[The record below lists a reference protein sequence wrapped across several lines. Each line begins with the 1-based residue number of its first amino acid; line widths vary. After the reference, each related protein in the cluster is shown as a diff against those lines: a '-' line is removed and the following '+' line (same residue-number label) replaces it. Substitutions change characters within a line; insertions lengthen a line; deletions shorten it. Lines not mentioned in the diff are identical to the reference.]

1 MASGPAKEFLFSFL
15 LPLLFLNGEQSRGTA
30 GAGLGA
36 SKIRLADDLR
46 RRKRTAGLGRGQPR
60 PCLAPGSVGSSEQ
73 RPGRE
78 LQACW
83 RPWRVPVVAA
93 AQGRSWEQRA
103 ALCDG
108 GGRGGCDG
116 SAWLGLRRGGAP
128 GRGGG
133 RASAHAAMAEEK
145 EKQRTKRESVERRV
159 LVLDLSTARWQRGH
173 GRWHRVQ
180 RRRAMRREQTAR

>member
-1 MASGPAKEFLFSFL
+1 LHEAPHAK
-15 LPLLFLNGEQSRGTA
+15 QSRGTA

-46 RRKRTAGLGRGQPR
+46 RRKRSVGLGRGQPR
-60 PCLAPGSVGSSEQ
+60 PCPAPGSVGSSEQ

-78 LQACW
+78 LQSCW

-103 ALCDG
+103 TLCDG

-116 SAWLGLRRGGAP
+116 GAWLGLRRGGAP

-133 RASAHAAMAEEK
+133 RASAHAVMAEEK
-145 EKQRTKRESVERRV
+145 EKQRTKRESVEW
-159 LVLDLSTARWQRGH
+159 SGGCWSWT
-173 GRWHRVQ
+173 
-180 RRRAMRREQTAR
+180 